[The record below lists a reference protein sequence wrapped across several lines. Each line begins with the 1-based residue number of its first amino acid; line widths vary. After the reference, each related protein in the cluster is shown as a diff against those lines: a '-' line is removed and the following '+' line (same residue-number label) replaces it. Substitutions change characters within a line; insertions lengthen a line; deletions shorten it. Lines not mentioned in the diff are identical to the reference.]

1 MYISLYRK
9 YRPRDFSEV
18 VGQDVVCKTLQNAI
32 SLNRLSHAYLF
43 SGPRG
48 TGKTTL
54 ARILA
59 KCLNCE
65 KGPTETPCKT
75 CSLCQRIQE
84 GHCLDVIEID
94 AASTRGIDDIR
105 DLREKIKFSPTE
117 GKHKIYIVDEIHQL
131 SSDAKDA
138 LLKTLEEPPEN
149 TFFIFAT
156 TEPHKLA
163 ATIHSRCQHFEFKRI
178 SMQDIQLQLK
188 TVAKKEK
195 IQADEKTLALI
206 AATADGALRDALSLL
221 DQMTALCGKTLAHD
235 DVVKALGITEHQSIL
250 SLMTFIADQNATE
263 GLVLIEELVQQG
275 KDLQQVLKNLLE
287 GFRTLLLCKVLG
299 STHPLMALTKE
310 AQKDFE
316 TLAARYETSA
326 LFRILNDLSSVE
338 YQMKREMQPR
348 ILLEMAV
355 VRLTQKTPLSET
367 KEICTSHTA
376 HSPATAKET
385 AKPIEAV
392 PQPTKTVLPA
402 KKEKEHEEQTLP
414 AAEPASDLQGIQ
426 KQWKKIL
433 SELEKKKRSVY
444 SLVFH
449 AVPVRC
455 TSDELTLAFT
465 KDNDFPRSVAEK
477 YKDVIAK
484 VIFEVTHKNYHL
496 RMIAA
501 ESVDSIATVKENI
514 RAFPSPADA
523 SHTSQKHENEIS
535 VDDILQTFEG
545 STVVKESK

>member
-48 TGKTTL
+48 TGKTTM

-65 KGPTETPCKT
+65 NGPTETPCNK
-75 CSLCQRIQE
+75 CSLCKRIQE
-84 GHCLDVIEID
+84 GHCLDIIEID
-94 AASTRGIDDIR
+94 AASHRGIDDIR

-117 GKHKIYIVDEIHQL
+117 AKHKIYIIDEIHQL
-131 SSDAKDA
+131 STDAKDA
-138 LLKTLEEPPEN
+138 ILKTLEEPPEN

-163 ATIHSRCQHFEFKRI
+163 PTIHSRCQHFEFKRI
-178 SMQDIQLQLK
+178 SIQDMQLQLK
-188 TVAKKEK
+188 KVAKEEK
-195 IQADEKTLALI
+195 IQSDEKTLALI
-206 AATADGALRDALSLL
+206 ASAADGALRDALSLL
-221 DQMTALCGKTLAHD
+221 DQMTALCGKILVHD

-250 SLMTFIADQNATE
+250 SLMTFIADHNAKE

-275 KDLQQVLKNLLE
+275 KDLQQVLKNLIE

-338 YQMKREMQPR
+338 YQMKKEMQPR

-355 VRLTQKTPLSET
+355 VRLTQKTPLAE
-367 KEICTSHTA
+367 KREIYTSPPA
-376 HSPATAKET
+376 HSAETAKET
-385 AKPIEAV
+385 AKSIEAA

-402 KKEKEHEEQTLP
+402 KEEHEEQTQP
-414 AAEPASDLQGIQ
+414 TAEPASDLQGIQ

-449 AVPVRC
+449 AVPVKC

-477 YKDVIAK
+477 YKDVIEK
-484 VIFEVTHKNYHL
+484 VILEVTHKNYHL

-501 ESVDSIATVKENI
+501 ESIDSIAAVKENI
-514 RAFPSPADA
+514 RAFPAEDS